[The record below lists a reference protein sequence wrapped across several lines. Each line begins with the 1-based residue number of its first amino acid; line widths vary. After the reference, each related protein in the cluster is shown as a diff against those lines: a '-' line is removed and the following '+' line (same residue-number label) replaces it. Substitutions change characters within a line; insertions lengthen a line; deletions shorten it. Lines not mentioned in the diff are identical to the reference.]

1 MSRNC
6 CSSTNRRRES
16 IPSRAVSSGIC
27 CSNFPATASRFSSPR
42 TTWTKPSAAATS
54 PTSITANSSPTVRRT
69 RCANSPTCSRPAPC
83 ASRSPH
89 PKSPGRWLAPVKSK
103 ASAVQPSSASPST
116 RLSTTT
122 WIWTTSAR
130 SFPGRA
136 PRSAK
141 SARSLRASKTSSW
154 SSPTRIRPTATIWRP
169 PAKRRRPGMTDIFRG
184 FGAVFYKEALHV
196 RRDFGTLF
204 FSLIIPLLQ
213 MLLLGYGIDT
223 NIRQINTVVFN
234 ADGRRESRELLDRLK
249 NSDTFHVVRY
259 VNSDVEMNEMIIG
272 GKARVGIKIPVDYS
286 DKLLHQMSAQVLVLI
301 DGSDSSVAGQAIN
314 VTTSIG
320 LDESLRR
327 ALTNNA
333 SSAVDMRPKLLFN
346 PDSRSPNF
354 FLPGLTAILLLN
366 VTTFLTAFSIVRE
379 KERGTLEQLFVT
391 PVRPMGLLLGK
402 LLPYL
407 GIGFFELLLILT
419 FMRFVFLVPIHGSVL
434 LLGFLSLPYLFAAL
448 SLGILISSKANSQ
461 AEAMQ
466 LAFLPILPNVFFSGY
481 IFPRETIPTIFK
493 PLSYLIP
500 ASYFINITRGVI
512 LRGAGI
518 SHLWTDGLALCL
530 IGTL

>member
-1 MSRNC
+1 MR
-6 CSSTNRRRES
+6 
-16 IPSRAVSSGIC
+16 
-27 CSNFPATASRFSSPR
+27 
-42 TTWTKPSAAATS
+42 
-54 PTSITANSSPTVRRT
+54 
-69 RCANSPTCSRPAPC
+69 
-83 ASRSPH
+83 
-89 PKSPGRWLAPVKSK
+89 
-103 ASAVQPSSASPST
+103 
-116 RLSTTT
+116 
-122 WIWTTSAR
+122 
-130 SFPGRA
+130 
-136 PRSAK
+136 
-141 SARSLRASKTSSW
+141 
-154 SSPTRIRPTATIWRP
+154 
-169 PAKRRRPGMTDIFRG
+169 DIFRG
-184 FGAVFYKEALHV
+184 FGAVFYKETLHV

-249 NSDTFHVVRY
+249 NSDTFHLVRY
-259 VNSDVEMNEMIIG
+259 VNTDHEMNEMIIA

-286 DKLLHQMSAQVLVLI
+286 DKLLHKMSAQVLVLI

-327 ALTNNA
+327 VLVNNETF
-333 SSAVDMRPKLLFN
+333 AVDMRPKLLFN

-407 GIGFFELLLILT
+407 VIGFFELCMILT
-419 FMRFVFLVPIHGSVL
+419 FMRFAFHVPIHGSVIL
-434 LLGFLSLPYLFAAL
+434 LAFLSLPYIFVSL

-461 AEAMQ
+461 SEAMQ
-466 LAFLPILPNVFFSGY
+466 LAFLTILPSIFFSGY
-481 IFPRETIPTIFK
+481 IFPRETMPRIFYVI
-493 PLSYLIP
+493 SYFVP

-518 SHLWTDGLALCL
+518 THLWIDALALFAM
-530 IGTL
+530 GTFLLVIAARRFQNKVIMA

>member
-1 MSRNC
+1 MR
-6 CSSTNRRRES
+6 
-16 IPSRAVSSGIC
+16 
-27 CSNFPATASRFSSPR
+27 
-42 TTWTKPSAAATS
+42 
-54 PTSITANSSPTVRRT
+54 
-69 RCANSPTCSRPAPC
+69 
-83 ASRSPH
+83 
-89 PKSPGRWLAPVKSK
+89 
-103 ASAVQPSSASPST
+103 
-116 RLSTTT
+116 
-122 WIWTTSAR
+122 
-130 SFPGRA
+130 
-136 PRSAK
+136 
-141 SARSLRASKTSSW
+141 
-154 SSPTRIRPTATIWRP
+154 
-169 PAKRRRPGMTDIFRG
+169 DIFRG
-184 FGAVFYKEALHV
+184 FGAVFYKETLHV

-249 NSDTFHVVRY
+249 NSDTFHLVRY
-259 VNSDVEMNEMIIG
+259 VNTDHEMNEMIIA

-286 DKLLHQMSAQVLVLI
+286 DKLLHKMSAQVLVLI

-327 ALTNNA
+327 VLVNNETF
-333 SSAVDMRPKLLFN
+333 AVDMRPKLLFN

-407 GIGFFELLLILT
+407 AIGFFELCMILT
-419 FMRFVFLVPIHGSVL
+419 FMRFAFHVPIHGSVIL
-434 LLGFLSLPYLFAAL
+434 LAFLSLPYIFVSL

-461 AEAMQ
+461 SEAMQ
-466 LAFLPILPNVFFSGY
+466 LAFLTILPSIFFSGY
-481 IFPRETIPTIFK
+481 IFPRETMPKFFYVI
-493 PLSYLIP
+493 SYFVP

-518 SHLWTDGLALCL
+518 THLWIDALALFAM
-530 IGTL
+530 GTFLLVIAARRFQNKVIMA

>member
-1 MSRNC
+1 
-6 CSSTNRRRES
+6 
-16 IPSRAVSSGIC
+16 
-27 CSNFPATASRFSSPR
+27 
-42 TTWTKPSAAATS
+42 
-54 PTSITANSSPTVRRT
+54 VR
-69 RCANSPTCSRPAPC
+69 
-83 ASRSPH
+83 
-89 PKSPGRWLAPVKSK
+89 
-103 ASAVQPSSASPST
+103 
-116 RLSTTT
+116 
-122 WIWTTSAR
+122 
-130 SFPGRA
+130 
-136 PRSAK
+136 
-141 SARSLRASKTSSW
+141 
-154 SSPTRIRPTATIWRP
+154 
-169 PAKRRRPGMTDIFRG
+169 DIFRG
-184 FGAVFYKEALHV
+184 FGAVFYKETLHV

-249 NSDTFHVVRY
+249 NSDTFHLVRY
-259 VNSDVEMNEMIIG
+259 VNTDHEMNEMIIA

-286 DKLLHQMSAQVLVLI
+286 DKLLHKMSAQVLVLI

-327 ALTNNA
+327 VLVNNETF
-333 SSAVDMRPKLLFN
+333 AVDMRPKLLFN

-407 GIGFFELLLILT
+407 VIGFFELCMILT
-419 FMRFVFLVPIHGSVL
+419 FMRFAFHVPIHGSAIL
-434 LLGFLSLPYLFAAL
+434 LAFLSLPYIFVSL

-461 AEAMQ
+461 SEAMQ
-466 LAFLPILPNVFFSGY
+466 LAFLTILPSIFFSGY
-481 IFPRETIPTIFK
+481 IFPRETMPRIFYVI
-493 PLSYLIP
+493 SYFVP

-518 SHLWTDGLALCL
+518 THLWIDALALFAM
-530 IGTL
+530 GTFLLVIAARRFQNKVIMA